1 MRNKTTIYWLAGVVI
16 VAALIYLI
24 VIRLIPSS
32 TPQDSMVAV
41 QCTGKTVYR
50 YKNAE
55 DIFPVITKDYST
67 NLQIASGV
75 LNKLVSDSGTS
86 TVSLGVKNS
95 AQSLIETL
103 NQDNIFFQNTLKAYF
118 LASNNDPCNDSLR
131 YLYTAFI
138 KDMTEKEIELKQF
151 VSQIT
156 TPPVQSP
163 GTDTV
168 SGKVLAVVDTSS
180 GKIDTTVKNKPTM
193 QPAAPEKM
201 VVLDNKKILNTAVTN
216 LANRYTTQA
225 RFKRVH
231 R

>member
-1 MRNKTTIYWLAGVVI
+1 MKNKTVYWLAGVII
-16 VAALIYLI
+16 VAGLIYLI
-24 VIRLIPSS
+24 VARLIPSS
-32 TPQDSMVAV
+32 SPQDNMVAV

-75 LNKLVSDSGTS
+75 LNKLANDTGTS
-86 TVSLGVKNS
+86 TVSLDVKNS

-138 KDMTEKEIELKQF
+138 QDMTEKEIQLKQF
-151 VSQIT
+151 VAQIT
-156 TPPVQSP
+156 TKPVQTP
-163 GTDTV
+163 GSDTV
-168 SGKVLAVVDTSS
+168 PGKVLAVVDTSS
-180 GKIDTTVKNKPTM
+180 GKVDTTVKNKPTM

-201 VVLDNKKILNTAVTN
+201 IVLDNKNLKSAVSA
-216 LANRYTTQA
+216 LANRYTTPA
-225 RFKRVH
+225 RLKKVPR
-231 R
+231 